1 MYMDWSHIGRE
12 HEGLHTVES
21 FAEELGIGRQTAINY
36 IHAMREEG
44 MVSTERGAGGK
55 RLYRISPVKL
65 KDSGYPGLTET
76 INANSPLKLA
86 SAVAERS
93 DHEITIEEAIA
104 RAAAS
109 GDYRIVMASL
119 PLFRKPLD
127 WWGLYR
133 LSRGIGVARQV
144 GALYFLSREMFRVSS
159 PNRRALALM
168 KKAKAANKFI
178 ISGMRSTDFA
188 ALEKEWGIYLPFNR
202 SDLDKLRDIMRF
214 NVAIHQNKQA
224 MQLSPKDSGMS

>member
-1 MYMDWSHIGRE
+1 MDWSHIGKE
-12 HEGLHTVES
+12 HEGLHTAES

-65 KDSGYPGLTET
+65 KDFGYPGLTET
-76 INANSPLKLA
+76 ISLHSPLKLY
-86 SAVAERS
+86 SPLRERS

-109 GDYRIVMASL
+109 GDYRVVMASL
-119 PLFRKPLD
+119 PLFRKVAD
-127 WWGLYR
+127 WWSLYR
-133 LSRGIGVARQV
+133 LSRGLGVARQV
-144 GALYFLSREMFRVSS
+144 GALYSLSREMFRVSS

-168 KKAKAANKFI
+168 RKAKAANKFVI
-178 ISGMRSTDFA
+178 RGMRSNDFA
-188 ALEKEWGIYLPFNR
+188 GLEKEWGIYLPFNR
-202 SDLDKLRDIMRF
+202 SDLDKLRDIMKF
-214 NVAIHQNKQA
+214 DVAIRKYKKA
-224 MQLSPKDSGMS
+224 TPSARARRIA